1 MVRRLAWFL
10 TLAGAVP
17 FVLATGAL
25 FASDASSV
33 RVPAIT
39 ALVTYSAVILSF
51 LGGIEWGLAIRDDAG
66 NEASRAIAL
75 GLSTVSSL
83 AAWAVLWLPSATWQ
97 VGRRAGPLRRRV
109 GRRPVDG
116 EPRAAAGVVRRP
128 AHRDQRA
135 GLRHPR
141 ARPLP
146 ALAPPHLRALRP
158 GREPA
163 KRSSHAKNSRYQRR
177 EFCGLR
183 IQWFSSG
190 KNTSRAGTPFALRVL

>member
-10 TLAGAVP
+10 TLAGVVP

-51 LGGIEWGLAIRDDAG
+51 LGGIEWGLAIRDDSG

-97 VGRRAGPLRRRV
+97 VG
-109 GRRPVDG
+109 
-116 EPRAAAGVVRRP
+116 AALGLFVAVW
-128 AHRDQRA
+128 AADQWMASR
-135 GLRHPR
+135 GL
-141 ARPLP
+141 LP
-146 ALAPPHLRALRP
+146 AWFVDLRTAISALVSAILALALFR
-158 GREPA
+158 
-163 KRSSHAKNSRYQRR
+163 
-177 EFCGLR
+177 L
-183 IQWFSSG
+183 
-190 KNTSRAGTPFALRVL
+190 

>member
-10 TLAGAVP
+10 TLAGVVP
-17 FVLATGAL
+17 FILATGAL

-51 LGGIEWGLAIRDDAG
+51 LGGIEWGLAIRDDSG

-97 VGRRAGPLRRRV
+97 VG
-109 GRRPVDG
+109 
-116 EPRAAAGVVRRP
+116 AALGLFVAVW
-128 AHRDQRA
+128 AADQWMASR
-135 GLRHPR
+135 GL
-141 ARPLP
+141 LP
-146 ALAPPHLRALRP
+146 AWFVDLRTAISALVSAILALALFR
-158 GREPA
+158 
-163 KRSSHAKNSRYQRR
+163 
-177 EFCGLR
+177 L
-183 IQWFSSG
+183 
-190 KNTSRAGTPFALRVL
+190 

>member
-10 TLAGAVP
+10 TLAGVVP

-51 LGGIEWGLAIRDDAG
+51 LGGIEWGLAIRDDSG

-97 VGRRAGPLRRRV
+97 VG
-109 GRRPVDG
+109 
-116 EPRAAAGVVRRP
+116 AALGLFVAVW
-128 AHRDQRA
+128 AADQWMASR
-135 GLRHPR
+135 GL
-141 ARPLP
+141 LP
-146 ALAPPHLRALRP
+146 AWFVDLRTAISALVAAILALALFR
-158 GREPA
+158 
-163 KRSSHAKNSRYQRR
+163 
-177 EFCGLR
+177 L
-183 IQWFSSG
+183 
-190 KNTSRAGTPFALRVL
+190 

>member
-66 NEASRAIAL
+66 NEATRAIAL

-97 VGRRAGPLRRRV
+97 IGSALGLFDAVW
-109 GRRPVDG
+109 
-116 EPRAAAGVVRRP
+116 AA
-128 AHRDQRA
+128 DQWMASR
-135 GLRHPR
+135 GL
-141 ARPLP
+141 LP
-146 ALAPPHLRALRP
+146 AWFVDLRTAISALVSAVLALALFR
-158 GREPA
+158 
-163 KRSSHAKNSRYQRR
+163 
-177 EFCGLR
+177 L
-183 IQWFSSG
+183 
-190 KNTSRAGTPFALRVL
+190 